1 MQGIE
6 KDDTEMSFR
15 RGYSVA
21 LLQLEYPRTS
31 PQGSIID
38 VPAMAS
44 PTCPTPIV
52 VPCCAVEFLLVCS
65 VPCCNG
71 STRVG
76 LVSGLID
83 APALAGVTCP
93 TLFRQLQHGRNS
105 YIAVPADDMD
115 RVES

>member
-6 KDDTEMSFR
+6 KDDAEMSFR

-21 LLQLEYPRTS
+21 
-31 PQGSIID
+31 
-38 VPAMAS
+38 PAMAS
-44 PTCPTPIV
+44 PTCPMPIV
-52 VPCCAVEFLLVCS
+52 VPCCAVELLLVCS
-65 VPCCNG
+65 VLCCNG
-71 STRVG
+71 STRAG
-76 LVSGLID
+76 LVPGLID

-105 YIAVPADDMD
+105 NIAVPADGMD